1 MVFAVPNFS
10 RKGIN
15 RAGAVLI
22 DTTVPEDAF
31 FDAVTLINHWRACHA
46 YPVNTFQSTLRSR
59 LKKIC
64 PDALV
69 AQRLKRVPS
78 IVTKLER
85 NPGMQLSRMQDIGGL
100 RAVVKT
106 SQQVDQLRQVYT
118 SDGLTHELV
127 KVDDYISEPKE
138 SGYRSLHL
146 IYRYNNPRAPQY
158 DGLLLELQFRTR
170 LQHAWATAVETI
182 GTFINHALKASE
194 GPDEW
199 LQFFRTASAAFAL
212 AERLPLQAQF
222 AAMKTDDILNLCVA
236 QADALN
242 VANRL
247 STFAIATNA
256 ITSDTAGGSYHLV
269 TLDPE
274 QRTVTID
281 SFGRN
286 RLDDAN
292 IAYAR
297 AEQAAL
303 QAGDRQVVLVKTNSI
318 ESLRRAYPNY
328 FLDTR
333 QFLHA
338 LSRVRRA
345 AAYLEEPK

>member
-22 DTTVPEDAF
+22 DVNAD
-31 FDAVTLINHWRACHA
+31 FDTFYEALGLIYHWRTCHA
-46 YPVNTFQSTLRSR
+46 YPVNTFQATLRAR

-78 IVTKLER
+78 IVKKLER

-100 RAVVKT
+100 RAVVT
-106 SQQVDQLRQVYT
+106 TPQQVATLRKIYT
-118 SDGLTHELV
+118 TDGLTHELV
-127 KVDDYISEPKE
+127 KVDDYIAEPKA

-146 IYRYNNPRAPQY
+146 VYRYKNPRAPAY

-182 GTFINHALKASE
+182 GTFIDHALKASE
-194 GPDEW
+194 GPAVW
-199 LQFFRTASAAFAL
+199 LQFFRTASAAFAHT
-212 AERLPLQAQF
+212 EKLPLPAEF
-222 AAMKTDDILNLCVA
+222 AGMPTKDILSLCIA
-236 QADALN
+236 QADMLD
-242 VANRL
+242 VAARL
-247 STFAIATNA
+247 STFAIAA
-256 ITSDTAGGSYHLV
+256 SKITSDTSGGSYHLV
-269 TLDPE
+269 ALDPA
-274 QRTVTID
+274 QRTVTIE

-286 RLDDAN
+286 RLEDAN
-292 IAYAR
+292 EAYAR
-297 AEQAAL
+297 AEKTAL
-303 QAGDRQVVLVKTNSI
+303 QVKNRQVVLVKTNSI

-333 QFLHA
+333 EFLQA
-338 LSRVRRA
+338 LGRVRKA
-345 AAYLEEPK
+345 AAEL

>member
-15 RAGAVLI
+15 RAGTVLI
-22 DTTVPEDAF
+22 DDTVPRDAF
-31 FDAVTLINHWRACHA
+31 DDALTLLNHWRACHA
-46 YPVNTFQSTLRSR
+46 YPVNTFQATLRAR

-78 IVTKLER
+78 ILTKLER

-100 RAVVKT
+100 RAVVT
-106 SQQVDQLRQVYT
+106 TPQQVATLRQLYT

-127 KVDDYISEPKE
+127 KVDDYIAEPKD
-138 SGYRSLHL
+138 SGYRCLHL
-146 IYRYNNPRAPQY
+146 IYRYKNPGAPEY

-199 LQFFRTASAAFAL
+199 LQFFRTASAAFAHT
-212 AERLPLQAQF
+212 EKLPLPVEF
-222 AAMKTDDILNLCVA
+222 AGMATKEILSLCVA
-236 QADALN
+236 QADALG
-242 VANRL
+242 VADRL
-247 STFAIATNA
+247 STFAIVANK
-256 ITSDTAGGSYHLV
+256 ITSDTSGGSYHLV
-269 TLDPE
+269 TLDSD
-274 QRTVTID
+274 QRTVTIE

-292 IAYAR
+292 EAYAR
-297 AEQAAL
+297 GEKAAL
-303 QAGDRQVVLVKTNSI
+303 EAKSRQIVLVKTDSI

-333 QFLHA
+333 EFLHA
-338 LSRVRRA
+338 LSRVRKA
-345 AAYLEEPK
+345 VADAGP

>member
-64 PDALV
+64 PEALV

-106 SQQVDQLRQVYT
+106 PQQVDLLRQVYT

-146 IYRYNNPRAPQY
+146 IYRYSNPRAPQY

-222 AAMKTDDILNLCVA
+222 AAMKTDDLLNLCVA

-292 IAYAR
+292 SAYAR

-345 AAYLEEPK
+345 AAYFEEPK